1 MALVPI
7 AACFFTLAADGPT
20 HGWLQSGDLGV
31 SGAAM
36 GSDGTSINV
45 LPSLSC
51 WGCFIPGLALRKI
64 QLLMQKDHLLSLIA
78 KFLTLG
84 KEL

>member
-1 MALVPI
+1 MSSV
-7 AACFFTLAADGPT
+7 
-20 HGWLQSGDLGV
+20 SV

-36 GSDGTSINV
+36 GSSGTSINV

-51 WGCFIPGLALRKI
+51 WGCFIPVFALRKT
-64 QLLMQKDHLLSLIA
+64 QLVTEKDHLLSLIA
-78 KFLTLG
+78 KFLILG